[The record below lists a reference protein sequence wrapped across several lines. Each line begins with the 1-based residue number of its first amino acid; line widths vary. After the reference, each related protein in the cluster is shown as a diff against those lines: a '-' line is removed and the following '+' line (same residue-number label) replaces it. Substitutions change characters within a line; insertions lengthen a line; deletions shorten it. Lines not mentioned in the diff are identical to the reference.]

1 MFDIWATTSSY
12 IFMVLLKYEKQT
24 YSKKNSPAKLLELV
38 SKEHVSEEDL
48 ADHVGKVEK
57 LASKELEEI
66 GSSLGLLL
74 VEVPAGD

>member
-1 MFDIWATTSSY
+1 MRTVFPNKI
-12 IFMVLLKYEKQT
+12 
-24 YSKKNSPAKLLELV
+24 SPAKLLELV
-38 SKEHVSEEDL
+38 SKEHVGEEDL

-74 VEVPAGD
+74 VEVPAGDKLSSTCLYSNNLQSMNSL

>member
-1 MFDIWATTSSY
+1 MRRKRIPNK
-12 IFMVLLKYEKQT
+12 IP
-24 YSKKNSPAKLLELV
+24 PAKLLELV
-38 SKEHVSEEDL
+38 SKEHVGEEDL

-74 VEVPAGD
+74 VEVPRGD